1 MEEDMADSSH
11 RTTIIAAVIGV
22 IRSIVV
28 ALVTNLDKFADS
40 SNRMATP
47 SIQLSTPAHTSTVQT
62 SKRVTPPRDD
72 VASVL
77 SIAGSWRDPNI
88 PGNGSCIT
96 QEGSSF
102 QVRAEAKGVQ
112 IYKSVEGK
120 DGRLEWIPEAPLA
133 DLFNSE
139 GKKVGTHYE
148 GPSWEAM
155 DGSKVIRD
163 KEQAVK
169 MAAAPNANADIPWL

>member
-1 MEEDMADSSH
+1 
-11 RTTIIAAVIGV
+11 
-22 IRSIVV
+22 
-28 ALVTNLDKFADS
+28 
-40 SNRMATP
+40 
-47 SIQLSTPAHTSTVQT
+47 
-62 SKRVTPPRDD
+62 
-72 VASVL
+72 
-77 SIAGSWRDPNI
+77 
-88 PGNGSCIT
+88 
-96 QEGSSF
+96 
-102 QVRAEAKGVQ
+102 VQ

-169 MAAAPNANADIPWL
+169 MAAAPNANADIPWLLIKVQALGDKEGMFSKVAYIQRVNTAGGKAPIEAPMRLGTKVGVEYRATYHCYGRGD